1 MNTMDK
7 ISSLSFRRKPESRVF
22 NWLPT
27 RWIPASAGMTGFG
40 LFSVLAGLLLAGCVT
55 TPPATAVHQPMTIR
69 PEPRAALGPANGS
82 IYNVASARPLFEDRR
97 ARYIGDT
104 ITINIA
110 EKTAAAKKS
119 DTKADRSQDVALS
132 VPTIAGL
139 PFKSFQGAT
148 LGANSSNAFE
158 GKGENSSSN
167 NFTGTLTVTVI
178 DVYPNGNLLVS
189 GEKQIGLKEGEEF
202 VRFSGVVNPNTI
214 TASNTV
220 QSVQVA
226 DARIEYKANG
236 FLDSAQ
242 VMGWLGRFFL
252 TFMPF

>member
-1 MNTMDK
+1 M
-7 ISSLSFRRKPESRVF
+7 KPAAF
-22 NWLPT
+22 
-27 RWIPASAGMTGFG
+27 F
-40 LFSVLAGLLLAGCVT
+40 LLAAAALLSGCMT
-55 TPPATAVHQPMTIR
+55 TAPNTAVHQPMTVR
-69 PEPRAALGPANGS
+69 PEVRNAATPANGS

-97 ARYIGDT
+97 ARFIGDT

-119 DTKADRSQDVALS
+119 ETKADRTHESNLAI
-132 VPTIAGL
+132 PTITGL
-139 PFKSFQGAT
+139 PLKQMRGA
-148 LGANSSNAFE
+148 AFE
-158 GKGENSSSN
+158 ASSGTQFDSSGENTSSN

-189 GEKQIGLKEGEEF
+189 GEKQIGLKDGEEF
-202 VRFSGVVNPNTI
+202 IRFSGVVNPNTI

-220 QSVQVA
+220 QSTQVA

-252 TFMPF
+252 SFLPF

>member
-1 MNTMDK
+1 MKNLNVL
-7 ISSLSFRRKPESRVF
+7 ILLV
-22 NWLPT
+22 
-27 RWIPASAGMTGFG
+27 
-40 LFSVLAGLLLAGCVT
+40 SVLLAGCVT
-55 TPPATAVHQPMTIR
+55 TTPSTAIHQPMTVR
-69 PEPRAALGPANGS
+69 PEARGVGTPANGS
-82 IYNVASARPLFEDRR
+82 IYNVANARPLFEDRR
-97 ARYIGDT
+97 ARFVGDT

-119 DTKADRSQDVALS
+119 DTKADRTDERSLTI
-132 VPTIAGL
+132 PTISGM
-139 PFKSFQGAT
+139 PFKTFQGMT
-148 LGANSSNAFE
+148 MGANSDTQFE
-158 GKGENSSSN
+158 GSGENTSSN

-178 DVYPNGNLLVS
+178 EVYANGNLLVS

-202 VRFSGVVNPNTI
+202 IRFSGVVNPNNI

-220 QSVQVA
+220 QSTQVA

-236 FLDSAQ
+236 FIDSAQ